1 VSHREQKRSTI
12 TIKRFAG
19 SDSSTSS
26 RGSVPTSHSENG
38 RGGKRGVRNRG
49 EGGAFPSYYRID
61 PFASR
66 FSGARTWDSAW
77 TRDPILDAVCC
88 SRSRVIATRCWIMAP
103 GGATRR
109 GRESRIR
116 ANLDITRRAISTI
129 SKSALGRFGHNTN
142 SAADTRHRSQF
153 EQTNGAICISM
164 KRNHAAAARER
175 KKKEKEEK
183 KRNTRLPA
191 SL

>member
-1 VSHREQKRSTI
+1 
-12 TIKRFAG
+12 
-19 SDSSTSS
+19 
-26 RGSVPTSHSENG
+26 
-38 RGGKRGVRNRG
+38 
-49 EGGAFPSYYRID
+49 
-61 PFASR
+61 
-66 FSGARTWDSAW
+66 
-77 TRDPILDAVCC
+77 
-88 SRSRVIATRCWIMAP
+88 MAP

-175 KKKEKEEK
+175 KKKKK
-183 KRNTRLPA
+183 KRKKGTRDSPPLFRKSASRRNVMALIMPA
-191 SL
+191 TRRFFRVCSRSAREGFQLAALRASSTESARESTRAGKIGDINIVT